1 MQGRHGSAA
10 FASLLLA
17 LLDLCSEPQEPQE
30 PWEAEISWR
39 NALST
44 AWESV
49 PNILNEGLQINS
61 SISSQHS
68 SWHLAMCNLES
79 LEHSSSHLAMCS
91 LEVAHQYTY
100 NNLTCKP
107 PLIISEVATA
117 RAYNQKI
124 CRESWTATE
133 RMFGSVWYW
142 ESYAGFVRDLL
153 HPTPRMIPEEF
164 TESEEEPEVP
174 EVEVPQEPKQEI
186 ICVSVCL
193 CVVCLCVC
201 VFVWL
206 CV

>member
-1 MQGRHGSAA
+1 
-10 FASLLLA
+10 
-17 LLDLCSEPQEPQE
+17 
-30 PWEAEISWR
+30 
-39 NALST
+39 
-44 AWESV
+44 
-49 PNILNEGLQINS
+49 
-61 SISSQHS
+61 
-68 SWHLAMCNLES
+68 
-79 LEHSSSHLAMCS
+79 MCS

-186 ICVSVCL
+186 ICVSVC
-193 CVVCLCVC
+193 CVSVCLCVC
-201 VFVWL
+201 VAL
-206 CV
+206 CVNVSVRLCVCVSLCMVLVLVLLLLLLLVLVLVLFLVSPFGPPRKNVSGRKRWSTGRRCGAVKRWSTGCSMTTPAII